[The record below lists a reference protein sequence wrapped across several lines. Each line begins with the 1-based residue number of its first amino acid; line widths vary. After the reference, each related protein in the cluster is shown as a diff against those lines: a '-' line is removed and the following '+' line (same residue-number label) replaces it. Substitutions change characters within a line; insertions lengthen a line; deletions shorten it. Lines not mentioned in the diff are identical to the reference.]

1 MEQPNGILAG
11 RLFAAPLILRL
22 KSVQSSG
29 TVAVKIVYPDILQ
42 QRREVFMLLF
52 ISFLIILAML
62 STKISDKFGLPLLI
76 GFILIGVLVGS
87 DVLNL
92 FYFDNA
98 LLTKKIA
105 DILLI
110 FIIFD
115 GGFCITKDTFQRVA
129 GPSMTL
135 ATLGVAL
142 TSLVLGL
149 CIHFLLKF
157 DLVYSM
163 LIASI
168 ISSTDAAGVFMITKA
183 NPIKDKLA
191 ATLNVESAAN
201 DPMAILLTVTFVHI
215 ATGAFQ
221 SPALA
226 AAELIWQFAGG
237 IFIGLA
243 AFQISLYLFNK
254 LQSDNRGNY
263 NVLMLGCVL
272 MAYGAAELCK
282 ANGIIA
288 VFFMGYW
295 IGNSAFP
302 AKRSVGNFLSSISTI
317 FNITLFIMLGLLSFP
332 HRFVHIWKEALIIV
346 AVMMFI
352 ARPIAVIISTMPFR
366 YTRKEKA
373 FVMWGGIKGA
383 VPIVLATYPLAN
395 GLDTNGFIFDTI
407 FFTVILSCII
417 QGTTLAPLARLLKF
431 TDPKKPES
439 LYSVE
444 LYSLKASD
452 IDIFD
457 IYIED
462 YAACIGHKIIDLH
475 LDKDILISSIVR
487 DGKIIFPKGDTVIEK
502 NDILYVLAHTAKI
515 QSITERL
522 NERQE
527 ENS

>member
-1 MEQPNGILAG
+1 MI
-11 RLFAAPLILRL
+11 
-22 KSVQSSG
+22 
-29 TVAVKIVYPDILQ
+29 
-42 QRREVFMLLF
+42 LF

-115 GGFCITKDTFQRVA
+115 GGFCITQETFKRVA

-135 ATLGVAL
+135 ATFGVAV
-142 TSLVLGL
+142 TSVILGFS
-149 CIHFLLKF
+149 IHFLLKF

-163 LIASI
+163 LISSI

-201 DPMAILLTVTFVHI
+201 DPMAILLTLTFVHI
-215 ATGAFQ
+215 ATGAFKT
-221 SPALA
+221 PGLA
-226 AAELIWQFAGG
+226 VAQLIWQFAGG
-237 IFIGLA
+237 IFVGFI
-243 AFQISLYLFNK
+243 AFKISVFLFNR
-254 LQSDNRGNY
+254 LESDNRGDY
-263 NVLMLGCVL
+263 NVLMLGCIL
-272 MAYGAAELCK
+272 LAYGAAELVQ

-295 IGNSAFP
+295 IGNTAFP
-302 AKRSVGNFLSSISTI
+302 AKRSVGNFLESVSTI

-346 AVMMFI
+346 AVMMFV
-352 ARPIAVIISTMPFR
+352 ARPIAVLLSVIPFQ
-366 YTRKEKA
+366 YTRKEK
-373 FVMWGGIKGA
+373 FFITWGGIKGA
-383 VPIVLATYPLAN
+383 VPIVLATYPIAN
-395 GLDTNGFIFDTI
+395 GLDENGFIFDTI
-407 FFTVILSCII
+407 FFAVMLSCIV

-444 LYSLKASD
+444 LYSLKACD

-457 IYIED
+457 VYIED
-462 YAACIGHKIIDLH
+462 YAACIGKKIIDLN

-502 NDILYVLAHTAKI
+502 HDILYILSHVANIKRITA
-515 QSITERL
+515 QL
-522 NERQE
+522 NKQDDRI
-527 ENS
+527 

>member
-1 MEQPNGILAG
+1 M
-11 RLFAAPLILRL
+11 
-22 KSVQSSG
+22 V
-29 TVAVKIVYPDILQ
+29 
-42 QRREVFMLLF
+42 LF

-76 GFILIGVLVGS
+76 GFILIGVIVGS

-115 GGFCITKDTFQRVA
+115 GGFCITQDTFKKVA

-142 TSLVLGL
+142 TSAVLGL
-149 CIHFLLKF
+149 CIHLILKF

-163 LIASI
+163 LISSI
-168 ISSTDAAGVFMITKA
+168 ISSTDAAGVFMITKS

-201 DPMAILLTVTFVHI
+201 DPMAILLTLTFVHI

-221 SPALA
+221 TPALA
-226 AAELIWQFAGG
+226 VVRLIWQFAGG
-237 IFIGLA
+237 IFIGFI
-243 AFQISLYLFNK
+243 AFKISLALFNR
-254 LQSDNRGNY
+254 LLSDNRGNY

-272 MAYGAAELCK
+272 FAYGAADMCQ

-295 IGNSAFP
+295 LGNTAFP
-302 AKRSVGNFLSSISTI
+302 AKRSVDNFLESTSTI

-346 AVMMFI
+346 GAMMFV
-352 ARPIAVIISTMPFR
+352 ARPIAVLISTLPFH
-366 YTRKEKA
+366 YTQKEKT
-373 FVMWGGIKGA
+373 FIMWGGIKGA

-407 FFTVILSCII
+407 FFAVFLSCII
-417 QGTTLAPLARLLKF
+417 QGTTLAPLARFLKF

-462 YAACIGHKIIDLH
+462 YAVCIGQKIIDLH
-475 LDKDILISSIVR
+475 LDQDILISSIVR
-487 DGKIIFPKGDTVIEK
+487 NGKIIFPKGDTVIEK
-502 NDILYVLAHTAKI
+502 NDILYVLTHSAKIKALTAK
-515 QSITERL
+515 L
-522 NERQE
+522 NEQKSLNIRK
-527 ENS
+527 NF

>member
-1 MEQPNGILAG
+1 MI
-11 RLFAAPLILRL
+11 
-22 KSVQSSG
+22 
-29 TVAVKIVYPDILQ
+29 
-42 QRREVFMLLF
+42 LF

-92 FYFDNA
+92 FYFHNA

-115 GGFCITKDTFQRVA
+115 GGFCITKETFHKVA

-142 TSLVLGL
+142 TSATLGL
-149 CIHFLLKF
+149 LIHFVLKF
-157 DLVYSM
+157 DLTYSM
-163 LIASI
+163 LISSI

-201 DPMAILLTVTFVHI
+201 DPMAILLTLTFVHI
-215 ATGAFQ
+215 ATGSFQ

-226 AAELIWQFAGG
+226 VARLIWQFVGG
-237 IFIGLA
+237 IVIG
-243 AFQISLYLFNK
+243 YNR
-254 LQSDNRGNY
+254 LQSGNRGNY

-272 MAYGAAELCK
+272 LGYGSAELCQ

-295 IGNSAFP
+295 IGNTAFP
-302 AKRSVGNFLSSISTI
+302 AKRSVGNFLASVSTI

-332 HRFVHIWKEALIIV
+332 HQFVHIWKEALIIV
-346 AVMMFI
+346 GIMMFV
-352 ARPIAVIISTMPFR
+352 ARPLAVLVSTFPFQ
-366 YTRKEKA
+366 YTRTER
-373 FVMWGGIKGA
+373 FFLMWGGIKGA

-395 GLDTNGFIFDTI
+395 GLDENGFIFNSI
-407 FFTVILSCII
+407 FFAVFLSCII

-431 TDPKKPES
+431 IPS
-439 LYSVE
+439 S
-444 LYSLKASD
+444 
-452 IDIFD
+452 
-457 IYIED
+457 
-462 YAACIGHKIIDLH
+462 CIRSKRAI
-475 LDKDILISSIVR
+475 
-487 DGKIIFPKGDTVIEK
+487 
-502 NDILYVLAHTAKI
+502 
-515 QSITERL
+515 
-522 NERQE
+522 
-527 ENS
+527 

>member
-1 MEQPNGILAG
+1 MI
-11 RLFAAPLILRL
+11 
-22 KSVQSSG
+22 
-29 TVAVKIVYPDILQ
+29 
-42 QRREVFMLLF
+42 LF

-115 GGFCITKDTFQRVA
+115 GGFHITQDTFKKVA

-135 ATLGVAL
+135 AILGVAL
-142 TSLVLGL
+142 TSVTLGFL
-149 CIHFLLKF
+149 IHFILKF
-157 DLVYSM
+157 DLTYSM
-163 LIASI
+163 LISSI
-168 ISSTDAAGVFMITKA
+168 ISSTDAAGVFMITKS

-201 DPMAILLTVTFVHI
+201 DPMAILLTLTFVHI
-215 ATGAFQ
+215 AIGAFD

-226 AAELIWQFAGG
+226 VARLIWQFVGG
-237 IFIGLA
+237 IIIGYF
-243 AFQISLYLFNK
+243 AFQISVWLFNR
-254 LQSDNRGNY
+254 LRSDNRGNY

-272 MAYGAAELCK
+272 LAYGGAELCQ

-295 IGNSAFP
+295 IGNTAFP
-302 AKRSVGNFLSSISTI
+302 AKRSVGSFLQSVSTI

-332 HRFVHIWKEALIIV
+332 HRFVHIWKEALIIIGI
-346 AVMMFI
+346 MMFV
-352 ARPIAVIISTMPFR
+352 ARPLAVLVSTFPFQ
-366 YTRKEKA
+366 YTRKEK
-373 FVMWGGIKGA
+373 FFLMWGGIKGA

-395 GLDTNGFIFDTI
+395 GLDENGFIFDTI
-407 FFTVILSCII
+407 FFAVFLSCII

-462 YAACIGHKIIDLH
+462 HSDCIGQKISGLN
-475 LDKDILISSIVR
+475 LDKDTLISSIVR
-487 DGKIIFPKGDTVIEK
+487 DGKIIFPKGDTVIQK
-502 NDILYVLAHTAKI
+502 NDILYVLAHSAKI
-515 QSITERL
+515 KEITKKL
-522 NERQE
+522 NEPKQRGAVQ
-527 ENS
+527 

>member
-1 MEQPNGILAG
+1 MI
-11 RLFAAPLILRL
+11 
-22 KSVQSSG
+22 
-29 TVAVKIVYPDILQ
+29 
-42 QRREVFMLLF
+42 LF

-115 GGFCITKDTFQRVA
+115 GGFCITKDTFQKVA

-142 TSLVLGL
+142 TSVTLGL
-149 CIHFLLKF
+149 LIHFILKLNLTYSLLI
-157 DLVYSM
+157 S
-163 LIASI
+163 SI
-168 ISSTDAAGVFMITKA
+168 ISSTDAAGVFMITKS

-201 DPMAILLTVTFVHI
+201 DPMAILLTLTFVHI
-215 ATGAFQ
+215 AIGSFD

-226 AAELIWQFAGG
+226 VARLIWQFVGG
-237 IFIGLA
+237 IIIGYF
-243 AFQISLYLFNK
+243 AFQISVWLFNR

-272 MAYGAAELCK
+272 LGYGAAEFCQ

-295 IGNSAFP
+295 IGNTALP
-302 AKRSVGNFLSSISTI
+302 AKRSVGNFLESVSTI

-332 HRFVHIWKEALIIV
+332 HQFVHIWKEALIIV
-346 AVMMFI
+346 GIMMFV
-352 ARPIAVIISTMPFR
+352 ARPLAVLVSTFPFQ
-366 YTRKEKA
+366 YTRKEK
-373 FVMWGGIKGA
+373 FFLMWGGIKGA

-395 GLDTNGFIFDTI
+395 GLDENGFIFNSI
-407 FFTVILSCII
+407 FFAVFLSCII

-431 TDPKKPES
+431 TNPKKPES

-457 IYIED
+457 IYIENHSGS
-462 YAACIGHKIIDLH
+462 IGQKISDLH
-475 LDKDILISSIVR
+475 LDKDTLISSIVR
-487 DGKIIFPKGDTVIEK
+487 DGKIIFPKGDTVIQK
-502 NDILYVLAHTAKI
+502 NDILYVLAHSARVKE
-515 QSITERL
+515 ITETL
-522 NERQE
+522 NQPNE
-527 ENS
+527 

>member
-1 MEQPNGILAG
+1 MI
-11 RLFAAPLILRL
+11 
-22 KSVQSSG
+22 
-29 TVAVKIVYPDILQ
+29 
-42 QRREVFMLLF
+42 LF

-98 LLTKKIA
+98 LLTKQIA

-115 GGFCITKDTFQRVA
+115 GGFCITKETFNRVA

-135 ATLGVAL
+135 ATFGVAV
-142 TSLVLGL
+142 TSVVLGF

-157 DLVYSM
+157 DLTYSM
-163 LIASI
+163 LISSI
-168 ISSTDAAGVFMITKA
+168 ISSTDAAEVFMITKS

-201 DPMAILLTVTFVHI
+201 DPMAILLTLTFVHI
-215 ATGAFQ
+215 AKGAFQ
-221 SPALA
+221 IPGLA
-226 AAELIWQFAGG
+226 VAQLIWQFAGG
-237 IFIGLA
+237 IFIGFI
-243 AFQISLYLFNK
+243 AFKISVSLFNR
-254 LQSDNRGNY
+254 LESDNRGNY
-263 NVLMLGCVL
+263 NVLMLGCIL
-272 MAYGAAELCK
+272 LAYGGAELLQ

-295 IGNSAFP
+295 IGNTAFP
-302 AKRSVGNFLSSISTI
+302 AKRSVGNFLESISTI

-346 AVMMFI
+346 AVMMFV
-352 ARPIAVIISTMPFR
+352 ARPIAVLLSVIPFQ
-366 YTRKEKA
+366 YTRKEK
-373 FVMWGGIKGA
+373 FFIMWGGIKGA

-395 GLDTNGFIFDTI
+395 GLDENGFIFDTI
-407 FFTVILSCII
+407 FFAVFLSCII

-431 TDPKKPES
+431 TDPKKPGS
-439 LYSVE
+439 LYAVE

-457 IYIED
+457 VYIED
-462 YAACIGHKIIDLH
+462 YAASIGKKILELN
-475 LDKDILISSIVR
+475 LDKDTLISSIVR
-487 DGKIIFPKGDTVIEK
+487 DGKIIFPKGDTIIEK
-502 NDILYVLAHTAKI
+502 HDILYVLAHSAKI
-515 QSITERL
+515 KSITAQL
-522 NERQE
+522 NEQE
-527 ENS
+527 A

>member
-1 MEQPNGILAG
+1 MI
-11 RLFAAPLILRL
+11 
-22 KSVQSSG
+22 
-29 TVAVKIVYPDILQ
+29 
-42 QRREVFMLLF
+42 LF

-115 GGFCITKDTFQRVA
+115 GGFHITKDTFHKVA

-135 ATLGVAL
+135 ALLGVAL
-142 TSLVLGL
+142 TSVTLGFL
-149 CIHFLLKF
+149 IHFVLKF
-157 DLVYSM
+157 DLAYSM
-163 LIASI
+163 LISSI
-168 ISSTDAAGVFMITKA
+168 ISSTDAAGVFMITKS

-201 DPMAILLTVTFVHI
+201 DPMAILLTLTFVHI
-215 ATGAFQ
+215 ATGAFDT
-221 SPALA
+221 PALTVA
-226 AAELIWQFAGG
+226 RLIWQFVGG
-237 IFIGLA
+237 IIIGYF
-243 AFQISLYLFNK
+243 AFQISVWLFNR

-272 MAYGAAELCK
+272 LGYGAAEFFQ

-295 IGNSAFP
+295 IGNTAFP
-302 AKRSVGNFLSSISTI
+302 AKRSVGSFLESVSTI

-346 AVMMFI
+346 GIMMFV
-352 ARPIAVIISTMPFR
+352 ARPLAVLVSTFPFQ
-366 YTRKEKA
+366 YTRKEK
-373 FVMWGGIKGA
+373 FFLMWGGIKGA

-395 GLDTNGFIFDTI
+395 GLDENGFIFNSI
-407 FFTVILSCII
+407 FFAVFLSCII

-431 TDPKKPES
+431 TNPKKPES

-457 IYIED
+457 IYIENHSGS
-462 YAACIGHKIIDLH
+462 IGQKISDLH
-475 LDKDILISSIVR
+475 LDKDTLISSIVR
-487 DGKIIFPKGDTVIEK
+487 DGKIIFPKGDTVIQK
-502 NDILYVLAHTAKI
+502 SDILYVLAHSAKI
-515 QSITERL
+515 KEITEKL
-522 NERQE
+522 NQPNE
-527 ENS
+527 

>member
-1 MEQPNGILAG
+1 MI
-11 RLFAAPLILRL
+11 
-22 KSVQSSG
+22 
-29 TVAVKIVYPDILQ
+29 
-42 QRREVFMLLF
+42 LF

-115 GGFCITKDTFQRVA
+115 GGFCISKDTFHKVA

-135 ATLGVAL
+135 AILGVAL
-142 TSLVLGL
+142 TSVTLGFL
-149 CIHFLLKF
+149 IHFILKF
-157 DLVYSM
+157 DLTYSM
-163 LIASI
+163 LISSI
-168 ISSTDAAGVFMITKA
+168 ISSTDAAGVFMITKS

-201 DPMAILLTVTFVHI
+201 DPMAILLTLTFVHI
-215 ATGAFQ
+215 AIGSFD

-226 AAELIWQFAGG
+226 VARLIWQFVGG
-237 IFIGLA
+237 IIIGYF
-243 AFQISLYLFNK
+243 AFQVSVGLFNR

-272 MAYGAAELCK
+272 LGYGAAEFCQ

-295 IGNSAFP
+295 IGNTALP
-302 AKRSVGNFLSSISTI
+302 AKRSVGNFLESVSTI

-332 HRFVHIWKEALIIV
+332 HQFVHIWKEALIIV
-346 AVMMFI
+346 GIMMFV
-352 ARPIAVIISTMPFR
+352 ARPLAVLVSTFPFQ
-366 YTRKEKA
+366 YTRKEK
-373 FVMWGGIKGA
+373 FFLMWGGIKGA

-395 GLDTNGFIFDTI
+395 GLDENGFIFNSI
-407 FFTVILSCII
+407 FFAVFLSCII

-431 TDPKKPES
+431 TNPKKPES

-457 IYIED
+457 IYIENHSGS
-462 YAACIGHKIIDLH
+462 IGQKISDLH
-475 LDKDILISSIVR
+475 LDKDTLISSIVR
-487 DGKIIFPKGDTVIEK
+487 DGKIIFPKGDTVIQK
-502 NDILYVLAHTAKI
+502 NDILYVLAHSARVKE
-515 QSITERL
+515 ITEKL
-522 NERQE
+522 NQPNE
-527 ENS
+527 

>member
-1 MEQPNGILAG
+1 MI
-11 RLFAAPLILRL
+11 
-22 KSVQSSG
+22 
-29 TVAVKIVYPDILQ
+29 
-42 QRREVFMLLF
+42 LF

-115 GGFCITKDTFQRVA
+115 GGFCIKQDTFKRVA
-129 GPSMTL
+129 WPSMTL
-135 ATLGVAL
+135 ATFGVAV
-142 TSLVLGL
+142 TSVVLGFS
-149 CIHFLLKF
+149 IHFLLKF
-157 DLVYSM
+157 DLTYSM
-163 LIASI
+163 LISSI
-168 ISSTDAAGVFMITKA
+168 ISSTDAAGVFMITKS

-201 DPMAILLTVTFVHI
+201 DPMAILLTLTFVHI
-215 ATGAFQ
+215 ATGAFKT
-221 SPALA
+221 PGLA
-226 AAELIWQFAGG
+226 VAQLIWQFVGG
-237 IFIGLA
+237 IFVGFI
-243 AFQISLYLFNK
+243 AFKISVSLFNRLK
-254 LQSDNRGNY
+254 SDNRGNY
-263 NVLMLGCVL
+263 NVLMLGCIL
-272 MAYGAAELCK
+272 LAYGGAELLQ

-288 VFFMGYW
+288 VFFAGYW
-295 IGNSAFP
+295 IGNTAFP
-302 AKRSVGNFLSSISTI
+302 AKRSVGNFLESISTI

-346 AVMMFI
+346 AVMMFV
-352 ARPIAVIISTMPFR
+352 ARPIAVLLSVIPFQ
-366 YTRKEKA
+366 YTRKEK
-373 FVMWGGIKGA
+373 FFIMWGGIKGA

-395 GLDTNGFIFDTI
+395 GLDQNGFIFDTI
-407 FFTVILSCII
+407 FFAVFLSCII

-457 IYIED
+457 VYIED
-462 YAACIGHKIIDLH
+462 YASSIGKKILELN
-475 LDKDILISSIVR
+475 LDKDTLISSIVR
-487 DGKIIFPKGDTVIEK
+487 DGKIIFPKGDTVIQK
-502 NDILYVLAHTAKI
+502 HDILYVLAHSAKI
-515 QSITERL
+515 KSITAQL
-522 NERQE
+522 NEHE
-527 ENS
+527 T

>member
-1 MEQPNGILAG
+1 MV
-11 RLFAAPLILRL
+11 LF
-22 KSVQSSG
+22 V
-29 TVAVKIVYPDILQ
+29 
-42 QRREVFMLLF
+42 
-52 ISFLIILAML
+52 SFLIILAML

-76 GFILIGVLVGS
+76 GFILIGVAVGS

-115 GGFCITKDTFQRVA
+115 GGFRITRDTFKKVA
-129 GPSMTL
+129 GPSLTL
-135 ATLGVAL
+135 AILGVAL
-142 TSLVLGL
+142 TSVLLGFL
-149 CIHFLLKF
+149 IHILLKF
-157 DLVYSM
+157 DFVYSM
-163 LIASI
+163 LISSI
-168 ISSTDAAGVFMITKA
+168 ISSTDAAGVFMITKT
-183 NPIKDKLA
+183 NPIKEKLS

-215 ATGAFQ
+215 ATGAFEL
-221 SPALA
+221 PALA
-226 AAELIWQFAGG
+226 VARLIWQFVGG
-237 IFIGLA
+237 IFIGLVC
-243 AFQISLYLFNK
+243 FKISVYLFDK

-263 NVLMLGCVL
+263 NVLILGCVL
-272 MAYGAAELCK
+272 LAYGCAEACQ

-295 IGNSAFP
+295 IGNTAFP
-302 AKRSVGNFLSSISTI
+302 SKRSVSSFLESISTI

-346 AVMMFI
+346 SAMMFF
-352 ARPIAVIISTMPFR
+352 ARPFAVLISTIPFH

-373 FVMWGGIKGA
+373 FLMWGGIKGA

-407 FFTVILSCII
+407 FFAVFLSCII

-431 TDPKKPES
+431 TDRKRPDS

-444 LYSLKASD
+444 LHALKASD
-452 IDIFD
+452 IDMFD
-457 IYIED
+457 IFIED
-462 YAACIGHKIIDLH
+462 HAVCIGQKIIDLN

-487 DGKIIFPKGDTVIEK
+487 DGKIIFPKGDTVIER
-502 NDILYVLAHTAKI
+502 NDILYVLAHSAKVGVLTA
-515 QSITERL
+515 QL
-522 NERQE
+522 NG
-527 ENS
+527 S

>member
-1 MEQPNGILAG
+1 MI
-11 RLFAAPLILRL
+11 
-22 KSVQSSG
+22 
-29 TVAVKIVYPDILQ
+29 
-42 QRREVFMLLF
+42 LF

-62 STKISDKFGLPLLI
+62 STKLSDKFGLPLLI
-76 GFILIGVLVGS
+76 GFILIGVIVGS

-115 GGFCITKDTFQRVA
+115 GGFCITKETFRKVA
-129 GPSMTL
+129 WPSMIL
-135 ATLGVAL
+135 ATVGVAL
-142 TSLVLGL
+142 TSVVLGAL
-149 CIHFLLKF
+149 IHFTLGF
-157 DLVYSM
+157 DLTYSM
-163 LIASI
+163 LISSI

-201 DPMAILLTVTFVHI
+201 DPMAILLTLTFVDI

-226 AAELIWQFAGG
+226 AARLIWQFVGG
-237 IFIGLA
+237 IFVG
-243 AFQISLYLFNK
+243 FFSFHISEWLFNR

-272 MAYGAAELCK
+272 FGYGAAELCG

-295 IGNSAFP
+295 MGNAAFP

-332 HRFVHIWKEALIIV
+332 HRFIHIWKEALIIV
-346 AVMMFI
+346 AIMMFV
-352 ARPIAVIISTMPFR
+352 ARPLAVLVSTFPFR
-366 YTRKEKA
+366 YEQKEKL
-373 FVMWGGIKGA
+373 FLMWGGIKGA

-395 GLDTNGFIFDTI
+395 GLDKNGFIFDAI
-407 FFTVILSCII
+407 FFAVFLSCII
-417 QGTTLAPLARLLKF
+417 QGTTLEPLARLLKF

-457 IYIED
+457 VYIED
-462 YAACIGHKIIDLH
+462 HSCSIGQKISALH
-475 LDKDILISSIVR
+475 LDKDTLISSIVR
-487 DGKIIFPKGDTVIEK
+487 NGKIIFPKGDTVIQK
-502 NDILYVLAHTAKI
+502 NDILYVLTHSAKI
-515 QSITERL
+515 QELTEKL
-522 NERQE
+522 NEPAE
-527 ENS
+527 SL

>member
-1 MEQPNGILAG
+1 MI
-11 RLFAAPLILRL
+11 
-22 KSVQSSG
+22 
-29 TVAVKIVYPDILQ
+29 
-42 QRREVFMLLF
+42 LF

-98 LLTKKIA
+98 LLTKRIA

-115 GGFCITKDTFQRVA
+115 GGFCIKQDTFKRVA
-129 GPSMTL
+129 WPSMTL
-135 ATLGVAL
+135 ATFGVAV
-142 TSLVLGL
+142 TSVVLGFS
-149 CIHFLLKF
+149 IHLLLKF
-157 DLVYSM
+157 DLTYSM
-163 LIASI
+163 LISSI
-168 ISSTDAAGVFMITKA
+168 ISSTDAAGVFMITKS

-201 DPMAILLTVTFVHI
+201 DPMAILLTLTFVHI

-221 SPALA
+221 TPGLA
-226 AAELIWQFAGG
+226 VAQLIWQFVGG
-237 IFIGLA
+237 IFVGFLA
-243 AFQISLYLFNK
+243 FKIAVYLFNR
-254 LQSDNRGNY
+254 LESDNRGNY
-263 NVLMLGCVL
+263 NVLMLGCIL
-272 MAYGAAELCK
+272 LTYGGADLLQ

-288 VFFMGYW
+288 VFFAGYW
-295 IGNSAFP
+295 IGNTAFP
-302 AKRSVGNFLSSISTI
+302 AKRSVGNFLESISTI

-346 AVMMFI
+346 GSMMFV
-352 ARPIAVIISTMPFR
+352 ARPIAVLLSVIPFQ
-366 YTRKEKA
+366 YTRKEK
-373 FVMWGGIKGA
+373 FFLMWGGIKGA

-395 GLDTNGFIFDTI
+395 GLDENGFIFDTI
-407 FFTVILSCII
+407 FFAVFLSCII

-452 IDIFD
+452 VDIFD
-457 IYIED
+457 VYIED
-462 YAACIGHKIIDLH
+462 YAASIGKKILELN
-475 LDKDILISSIVR
+475 LDKDTLISSIVR
-487 DGKIIFPKGDTVIEK
+487 DGKIIFPKGDTVIQK
-502 NDILYVLAHTAKI
+502 HDILYVLAHSAKI
-515 QSITERL
+515 KSITAQL
-522 NERQE
+522 NEHE
-527 ENS
+527 T

>member
-1 MEQPNGILAG
+1 MI
-11 RLFAAPLILRL
+11 
-22 KSVQSSG
+22 
-29 TVAVKIVYPDILQ
+29 
-42 QRREVFMLLF
+42 LF

-76 GFILIGVLVGS
+76 GFILIGVIVGS

-115 GGFCITKDTFQRVA
+115 GGFRITQDTFKKIA

-142 TSLVLGL
+142 TSAVLGFS
-149 CIHFLLKF
+149 IHLIFKF
-157 DLVYSM
+157 DLIYSM
-163 LIASI
+163 LISSI

-183 NPIKDKLA
+183 NPIKDKLS

-201 DPMAILLTVTFVHI
+201 DPMAILLTVTFVHV

-226 AAELIWQFAGG
+226 VAQLIWQFVGG
-237 IFIGLA
+237 IFIG
-243 AFQISLYLFNK
+243 FICFKISACLFDR

-272 MAYGAAELCK
+272 LAYGSSELCQ

-295 IGNSAFP
+295 IGNTAFP
-302 AKRSVGNFLSSISTI
+302 SKRSVSNFLESVSTI

-332 HRFVHIWKEALIIV
+332 RRFMYIWKEALIIV
-346 AVMMFI
+346 GVMMFV
-352 ARPIAVIISTMPFR
+352 ARPFAVLVSTFLFR

-373 FVMWGGIKGA
+373 FLMWGGIKGA

-395 GLDTNGFIFDTI
+395 GLDANGFIFNTI
-407 FFTVILSCII
+407 FFAVLLSCVV

-444 LYSLKASD
+444 LHSLKASD

-462 YAACIGHKIIDLH
+462 YAGCIGRKIIDLH
-475 LDKDILISSIVR
+475 LAKDILISSIVR
-487 DGKIIFPKGDTVIEK
+487 DGTIIFPKGDTVIEK
-502 NDILYVLAHTAKI
+502 NDILYVLTHSAKI
-515 QSITERL
+515 KGLTAQL
-522 NERQE
+522 NDRSEQE
-527 ENS
+527 